1 MILHT
6 HGSIW
11 KERGLLTS
19 NRKEIK
25 HAGEILKLLEAV
37 QVPLQVAVMHCEGH
51 QRESTEAARG
61 NNLADKAAKD
71 AAKGGLIMPLIPVLD
86 LSQCDLEYLT
96 ADLEKAKGWGFDEE
110 GPNRR
115 WKMNKKGAILFS

>member
-25 HAGEILKLLEAV
+25 HAAENLKLLGAV
-37 QVPLQVAVMHCEGH
+37 QVPLQVAVLHCPGH
-51 QRESTEAARG
+51 QKEDTKVAEG
-61 NNLADKAAKD
+61 CNLAEWAAKE
-71 AAKGGLIMPLIPVLD
+71 AAKGMFITPLVPVSGLVTI
-86 LSQCDLEYLT
+86 
-96 ADLEKAKGWGFDEE
+96 
-110 GPNRR
+110 
-115 WKMNKKGAILFS
+115 